1 MTMAVWADR
10 FELVLR
16 MKEEDILEGP
26 DEVTGEVAQALA
38 SGPPQLPQTAPE
50 AFGSLMKRTTV
61 RRSEE
66 LKATANREAFR
77 RLYKS
82 VVCNKDGRCAIC
94 GWHKGENR
102 VNYRKHGVRKP
113 RKKDHR

>member
-1 MTMAVWADR
+1 M
-10 FELVLR
+10 
-16 MKEEDILEGP
+16 
-26 DEVTGEVAQALA
+26 
-38 SGPPQLPQTAPE
+38 
-50 AFGSLMKRTTV
+50 

-66 LKATANREAFR
+66 LKATANREAFAC
-77 RLYKS
+77 LYKS

-113 RKKDHR
+113 RKKDHRLRNEHHGDTTRMDREKSNHGFTNRKSKLADCSAFG